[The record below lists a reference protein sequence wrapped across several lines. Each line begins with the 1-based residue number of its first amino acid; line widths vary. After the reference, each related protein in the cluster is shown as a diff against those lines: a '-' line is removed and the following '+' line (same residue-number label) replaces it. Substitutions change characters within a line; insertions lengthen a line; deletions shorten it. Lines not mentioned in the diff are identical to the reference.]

1 MNDSFKWWVG
11 VVEDRNDPE
20 KLGRCRVRIFG
31 YHIEDTN
38 ILPTKD
44 LPWALPVQSINSA
57 AVSGIGS
64 SPTGIVPGTWVIGWF
79 LDGEECQQPI
89 MMGTISGKPSVNT
102 ATQEKIDQAQT
113 LTNVQRDE
121 NNNVVYDG
129 SNSPIK
135 LTNLT
140 REDTEKLDPLTK
152 DDLSTVYSV
161 ISEKVSENNLLKVG
175 DNNELGKFQFSVEN
189 LIDLG
194 YIQRPAGDID
204 PSILDDDSYWIGKD
218 GVGSKQSFLENSSAQ
233 ESAMFSLTEKNYKD
247 LIRLGK
253 ITDTEDPAILSGLL
267 VTSHVAGTINSDKL
281 DKKTDS
287 GEKLKDYFI
296 IGNKALGGDAEDYFK
311 TFEDDNSYLSER
323 LNTNSSESLNIADII
338 DLPGY
343 TDPNKKYPKVEYAG
357 LPDTNKLATGDTSH
371 LLFKIKEN
379 KKIDKIPLARNAGT
393 WNEPENAYAAVYPY
407 NHVLESEAGHVIEI
421 DSTPNAERIH
431 VFHKSGTYIEI
442 DVNGTMVR
450 KVVGDNYEIIDRNNF
465 VYVKGANNLTVEGKT
480 NILVK
485 NNASIEVEGN
495 LTVTGRQD
503 TLVQT
508 AGTVGVISENAII
521 NATKNINVVAEED
534 INLQGKNINLY
545 AKGGSITAKSDRDV
559 SLQSGRS
566 GTLSLK
572 GGLTVAIDALVV
584 KTKMG
589 ANSIRALV
597 MSTLKPPER
606 KTPDTSEIPVLKRKI
621 VKEEHYLFDS
631 GELEA
636 EEYVQQ
642 QKGDGKLS
650 DVTPRFQSS
659 GLATRSLIAPASNAS
674 SRRAEIQKGTVVDC
688 TQISKVTYFPNNF
701 KISKHFTLG
710 HLLVGN
716 SGSAL
721 VPQTGL
727 TENDIVCNL
736 KSLAVNVLDKVKD
749 KYPDVR
755 ISSGFRILKPRNSIS
770 EHNIGAAADLIF
782 DKRNFREYRNIA
794 QWMLSNVP
802 FRQLLLE
809 YRFNRSELAA
819 VWIHVS
825 LQLDSTGNVINSTR
839 SSVATFVNHK
849 QYISNQLVN
858 LA

>member
-38 ILPTKD
+38 ILPTRD

-64 SPTGIVPGTWVIGWF
+64 SPTGVVPGTWVIGWF
-79 LDGEECQQPI
+79 LDGDECQQPI

-102 ATQEKIDQAQT
+102 ATQEKIDQKQT
-113 LTNVQRDE
+113 LTNVVRDGY
-121 NNNVVYDG
+121 NNVVYDG

-135 LTNLT
+135 LSNLT

-152 DDLSTVYSV
+152 DNLSTIYSV
-161 ISEKVSENNLLKVG
+161 ISEKVSENNFAKVG
-175 DNNELGKFQFSVEN
+175 DNNELGKFQFTVEN

-194 YIQRPAGDID
+194 YVQRPTGDID
-204 PSILDDDSYWIGKD
+204 PSILDDDSYWIGKN
-218 GVGSKQSFLENSSAQ
+218 GVRSKQNFLENSSAQ
-233 ESAMFSLTEKNYKD
+233 ESAMFSLTEKNYKN

-253 ITDTEDPAILSGLL
+253 ITDTEDPAILAGLL
-267 VTSHVAGTINSDKL
+267 VTSHIAGTTNSDKL
-281 DKKTDS
+281 DKKTES

-296 IGNKALGGDAEDYFK
+296 LGNKALGGDAEDYFK
-311 TFEDDNSYLSER
+311 TFEDDNSYLPQR
-323 LNTNSSESLNIADII
+323 LNINPSQALNVSDIK

-357 LPDTNKLATGDTSH
+357 LPDTNKLALGDTSH
-371 LLFKIKEN
+371 LSFKIKEN
-379 KKIDKIPLARNAGT
+379 KKVNKIPLARNVGT
-393 WNEPENAYAAVYPY
+393 WDEPENAYAAVYPY

-450 KVVGDNYEIIDRNNF
+450 KVVGDNYEVLDRNNF

-485 NNASIEVEGN
+485 DNASIEVEGD

-521 NATKNINVVAEED
+521 NASKNINVVAEED

-559 SLQSGRS
+559 SLQSGRAGS
-566 GTLSLK
+566 ISLK

-597 MSTLKPPER
+597 MSVLKPPSR
-606 KTPDTSEIPVLKRKI
+606 KTPDTSEIPVLRRKI
-621 VKEEHYLFDS
+621 VKEENYLFDS
-631 GELEA
+631 GEIEA
-636 EEYVQQ
+636 EEYIQQ
-642 QKGDGKLS
+642 QKDEGKLS

-659 GLATRSLIAPASNAS
+659 RIV
-674 SRRAEIQKGTVVDC
+674 SRKSEIQTGTVVDC
-688 TQISKVTYFPNNF
+688 AQISKITYFPNNF
-701 KISKHFTLG
+701 KLSKHFILG
-710 HLLVGN
+710 NLLVGN

-721 VPQTGL
+721 VPQAGL
-727 TENDIVCNL
+727 KENDIVCNL

-749 KYPDVR
+749 KYPDMR
-755 ISSGFRILKPRNSIS
+755 ISSGFRILNPGNSIS
-770 EHNIGAAADLIF
+770 EHNIGAAADMIF
-782 DKRNFREYRNIA
+782 DRRNFSEYKDIA
-794 QWMLSNVP
+794 QWMISNVP

-809 YRFNRSELAA
+809 YRFNGSELAA
-819 VWIHVS
+819 TWIHVS
-825 LQLDSTGNVINSTR
+825 LQLDGGGNVINSNKT
-839 SSVATFVNHK
+839 SVATFVNHK

>member
-38 ILPTKD
+38 ILPTRD

-102 ATQEKIDQAQT
+102 ATQEKIDQKQT
-113 LTNVQRDE
+113 LTNVSRDG
-121 NNNVVYDG
+121 NNNVLYDG

-140 REDTEKLDPLTK
+140 REDNEKLDPLTK

-161 ISEKVSENNLLKVG
+161 ISEKVSENNFLKVG
-175 DNNELGKFQFSVEN
+175 DNNELGKFQFTIEN

-194 YIQRPAGDID
+194 YVQRPTGDID
-204 PSILDDDSYWIGKD
+204 PSILDDNSYWIGKD
-218 GVGSKQSFLENSSAQ
+218 GVRSKQSFLENSSAQ

-253 ITDTEDPAILSGLL
+253 ISDAEDPAILAGLL
-267 VTSHVAGTINSDKL
+267 VTSHIAGTTNSDKL
-281 DKKTDS
+281 DKKTES

-296 IGNKALGGDAEDYFK
+296 LGNKALGGDAEDYFK
-311 TFEDDNSYLSER
+311 TFEDDNSYLPLK
-323 LNTNSSESLNIADII
+323 LNTNPNQELNVSDIT

-343 TDPNKKYPKVEYAG
+343 ADPNKKYPKAEYAG
-357 LPDTNKLATGDTSH
+357 LPDTNKLAIGDTSH

-379 KKIDKIPLARNAGT
+379 KKINKIPLARNSGT
-393 WNEPENAYAAVYPY
+393 WSEPENAYAAVYPY

-450 KVVGDNYEIIDRNNF
+450 KVVGDNYEIMDRNNF

-485 NNASIEVEGN
+485 NNTSIEVEGN

-566 GTLSLK
+566 GTVSLK

-597 MSTLKPPER
+597 MSTLKPPAR

-636 EEYVQQ
+636 EEYIQQ
-642 QKGDGKLS
+642 QKDDGKLS

-659 GLATRSLIAPASNAS
+659 GNV
-674 SRRAEIQKGTVVDC
+674 SRKSEIQTATVVDC
-688 TQISKVTYFPNNF
+688 AQISKITYFPNNF
-701 KISKHFTLG
+701 KLSKHFTLG

-721 VPQTGL
+721 VPQAGL
-727 TENDIVCNL
+727 KENDIVCNL

-755 ISSGFRILKPRNSIS
+755 ISSGFRILKPGNSVS

-782 DKRNFREYRNIA
+782 DKRNFPEYRNIA
-794 QWMLSNVP
+794 QWMVSNVP
-802 FRQLLLE
+802 YRQLLLE
-809 YRFNRSELAA
+809 YRFNGSELAA
-819 VWIHVS
+819 VWIHIS
-825 LQLDSTGNVINSTR
+825 LQLDGAGNVINSNKT
-839 SSVATFVNHK
+839 SVATFVNHK